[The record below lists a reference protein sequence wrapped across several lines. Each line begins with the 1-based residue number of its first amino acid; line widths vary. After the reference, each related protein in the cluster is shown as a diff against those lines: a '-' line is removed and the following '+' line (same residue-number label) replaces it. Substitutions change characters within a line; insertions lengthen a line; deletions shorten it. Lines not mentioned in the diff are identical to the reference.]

1 MLTIRG
7 LRADRAALIVIG
19 SLFASLSMQL
29 FIAPAG
35 ILSGGLSGFALL
47 LHYTLGAPIG
57 LSVLLLNIPVFYL
70 GIKKLQRGYIYRS
83 LIGTACFVAFLS
95 GWDALLDIKEPL
107 VDDLLLSALFGGVV
121 NGIGLGLTF
130 RGRGSVGGTD
140 IIALVLNR
148 AYSFSLGSGAFAF
161 NALPVAVSLI
171 LFDLKPIGYTLVTMF
186 VSAYVVDRVQA
197 GLIRSKVV
205 TIISA
210 KHDEISQA
218 IIERIGRGVTLLH
231 GEGAFSHSSKQII
244 LTTVSLTQLTKLK
257 DIVAELDPTA
267 FMVVSDASEV
277 LGKGFARVRDDDR

>member
-1 MLTIRG
+1 MLTSRG
-7 LRADRAALIVIG
+7 LRADRIAMIVIG
-19 SLFASLSMQL
+19 SLFASLSMHL

-35 ILSGGLSGFALL
+35 ILSGGLSGLALL
-47 LHYTLGAPIG
+47 LHYTLKAPIG
-57 LSVLLLNIPVFYL
+57 LSVLVLNIPVFYL

-83 LIGTACFVAFLS
+83 LIGAGCFVAFLS

-140 IIALVLNR
+140 IIAGQPRILVQQEAVHSSHASR
-148 AYSFSLGSGAFAF
+148 DSG
-161 NALPVAVSLI
+161 LV
-171 LFDLKPIGYTLVTMF
+171 LFDLKLIGYTLVTMF

-210 KHDEISQA
+210 KHEEISQA
-218 IIERIGRGVTLLH
+218 IIARIGRGVTLLH

-257 DIVAELDPTA
+257 DIVAELDHTA
-267 FMVVSDASEV
+267 FMTVSDASEV
-277 LGKGFARVRDDDR
+277 LGKGFGLVRDDDN